1 MSLRVGLGASQ
12 ADLDVQGEIDF
23 DFFEESDASNNS
35 KESVSKTLTPSVIL
49 DSKGHSS
56 KLSSENLENGSKINE
71 SNEAELEQKAMNI
84 PESSNN
90 YNKPMITVSCDDATG
105 VVKKTTIET
114 VIPTP
119 YTYKDN
125 KCGKLLS
132 GPIKNNKILNS
143 PRFKS
148 KAFKE
153 DNEISD
159 DSSLSSMSDSTLS
172 TESEDSFE
180 LDGSDSITDVSP
192 LPSPYTC
199 DTPDERK
206 LDQKPSLEEAKKDGV
221 KFNEEVEKKS
231 CEKCDTIDFR
241 ELVKAMN
248 RLQMKQNSRSIST
261 CSGRCSSP
269 VLTHK
274 AKCRKNLS
282 FTNEEVRK
290 IDSDNQNLLKKIV
303 AQQNRTKAPSAASVH
318 IRPSSAVN
326 RQRQQRQIELEN
338 LALLKRLETTKPSK
352 NLSRSHLLRDFDRRS
367 SGVLSR
373 APSSRSSYP
382 SSTKSS
388 NRTSGRSSAISI
400 KSSNTFCHSP
410 SSQASSITDRK

>member
-35 KESVSKTLTPSVIL
+35 KESVSKTLTPSVTL
-49 DSKGHSS
+49 DSKEYSS
-56 KLSSENLENGSKINE
+56 KIGSENLENGSEIAEYNE
-71 SNEAELEQKAMNI
+71 IQHDQNALNI
-84 PESSNN
+84 PESTTN

-105 VVKKTTIET
+105 AVKKTTIET

-119 YTYKDN
+119 YTYKEN

-132 GPIKNNKILNS
+132 SGPIRNSKILNS

-172 TESEDSFE
+172 SESEDSFE

-192 LPSPYTC
+192 LPSPYNC
-199 DTPDERK
+199 STPNERK
-206 LDQKPSLEEAKKDGV
+206 LKEQLHLNDSKEPKKDGV
-221 KFNEEVEKKS
+221 KFNDEVAKKS

-269 VLTHK
+269 VLTQK
-274 AKCRKNLS
+274 AKCRNNLS

-303 AQQNRTKAPSAASVH
+303 AQQTRTKAPNAAPFQ

-338 LALLKRLETTKPSK
+338 L
-352 NLSRSHLLRDFDRRS
+352 
-367 SGVLSR
+367 V
-373 APSSRSSYP
+373 
-382 SSTKSS
+382 S
-388 NRTSGRSSAISI
+388 N
-400 KSSNTFCHSP
+400 
-410 SSQASSITDRK
+410 